1 MAAAAESTSRVAL
14 ITVGPPATNV
24 TLVAFRTASRLA
36 GIVSESATVPVKP
49 LIENT
54 LIWVSP
60 TRGPS
65 GVPSGS
71 WNEVTRGP
79 MLVWEEVIL
88 KSAVGGDTLTATL
101 VVLDNVGAVPVVP
114 VMVRVKLA
122 GDGTAVQLTV
132 RVVPET
138 VAVHPVGAALVENV
152 TVPEK
157 PLMAVND
164 SVEVLEVP
172 VVTLSEFGLAAT
184 VKSTTWNVTVLELW
198 DCEGEPPTPVTN
210 AV

>member
-1 MAAAAESTSRVAL
+1 
-14 ITVGPPATNV
+14 
-24 TLVAFRTASRLA
+24 
-36 GIVSESATVPVKP
+36 
-49 LIENT
+49 
-54 LIWVSP
+54 
-60 TRGPS
+60 
-65 GVPSGS
+65 
-71 WNEVTRGP
+71 

-88 KSAVGGDTLTATL
+88 KSAAGVDTLTATL
-101 VVLDNVGAVPVVP
+101 VVLDNVVGAVPVVP
-114 VMVRVKLA
+114 VMVSVKLA

>member
-14 ITVGPPATNV
+14 ITLGPPATNV

-36 GIVSESATVPVKP
+36 GIVSESVTVPVKP
-49 LIENT
+49 LIANT

-79 MLVWEEVIL
+79 MLVWEEVITKL
-88 KSAVGGDTLTATL
+88 AAGVDTLTVTL
-101 VVLDNVGAVPVVP
+101 VVLDNVVGAVPVVP
-114 VMVRVKLA
+114 VIVRVKLA

-132 RVVPET
+132 SVVPET
-138 VAVHPVGAALVENV
+138 LAVHPVEAGLVEKV
-152 TVPEK
+152 TVPLK
-157 PLMAVND
+157 PLIAVND
-164 SVEVLEVP
+164 SAEV
-172 VVTLSEFGLAAT
+172 
-184 VKSTTWNVTVLELW
+184 
-198 DCEGEPPTPVTN
+198 
-210 AV
+210 

>member
-1 MAAAAESTSRVAL
+1 M
-14 ITVGPPATNV
+14 

-79 MLVWEEVIL
+79 MLVWEEVIMKL
-88 KSAVGGDTLTATL
+88 AAGVDTLTATL
-101 VVLDNVGAVPVVP
+101 VVLASVVGAVPVVP